1 MIENPKIKQYA
12 IHHTAVSRTQ
22 NGVQLFAV
30 DRYHKNNSPY
40 NYLGHP
46 STNGWWVAYNYFIDV
61 DGTVTYTRAVGEET
75 IANRGHNC
83 DIRERCDTISVCIAG
98 DFNRELMTDAQ
109 IVSLGKLVDKLEAEY
124 PDIKHTFHRS
134 IQTGRTCPGTLFTE
148 QYLTQRVLKKD
159 IRESANDE
167 EKRKAQIAQIQSLMD
182 TIRALLRKLYGT
194 KVV

>member
-1 MIENPKIKQYA
+1 
-12 IHHTAVSRTQ
+12 
-22 NGVQLFAV
+22 
-30 DRYHKNNSPY
+30 
-40 NYLGHP
+40 
-46 STNGWWVAYNYFIDV
+46 
-61 DGTVTYTRAVGEET
+61 
-75 IANRGHNC
+75 
-83 DIRERCDTISVCIAG
+83 
-98 DFNRELMTDAQ
+98 MTDAQ